1 MHQRNPL
8 VFCQDPSVRIISKLS
23 NIVLLKQIQV
33 YLPTIQSPVP
43 YSWKLGETYWKA
55 SPHHF
60 SQDIVS
66 QWANKQYCLRCTLS
80 DSKLHSKIKWEFFI
94 YSWKCHICVLMKL
107 NICVQCILII
117 PMPHSPPK
125 SPQSLSLIMSPSQ
138 LHVLLLHLSILS
150 R

>member
-1 MHQRNPL
+1 ML
-8 VFCQDPSVRIISKLS
+8 FYQDPSVRIISKLS

-33 YLPTIQSPVP
+33 YLPTLQSPMP
-43 YSWKLGETYWKA
+43 YWWELGETYWKA
-55 SPHHF
+55 NPPPFFTRHSVTVGQQTKL
-60 SQDIVS
+60 SQMPS
-66 QWANKQYCLRCTLS
+66 KWFKTTL
-80 DSKLHSKIKWEFFI
+80 KMKWEFFI
-94 YSWKCHICVLMKL
+94 YSWKCHICVLKKL

-150 R
+150 L